1 MLYIWAIAFVLFL
14 LLELST
20 SMALISIWFSASA
33 LITLIVSLFV
43 DSPLI
48 QCIIFV
54 VASAVLLVLTR
65 PLVNKLRKKHV
76 ETNANLNIGKI
87 ASVTKEIKDPASP
100 GRVRLEGVDWMAIST
115 HGEEF
120 SVGESVKVDKVDGAK
135 LFVSSNR

>member
-76 ETNANLNIGKI
+76 ETNANLNVGKI

>member
-54 VASAVLLVLTR
+54 VVSAVLLVLTR

>member
-54 VASAVLLVLTR
+54 VVSAVLLVLTR

-76 ETNANLNIGKI
+76 ETNANLNVGKI